1 MSKLGAPSYQV
12 KIALTK
18 LERFG
23 HSKHQAKQHGAV
35 ESGIYSHS
43 TRQDY
48 QRDCSRF
55 ATWARDHHGVRDIR
69 NLTPAMAREYLD
81 GLAAKGRSGN
91 YLGRVKAAIGKLSV
105 ALHGKKWDLG
115 STWHGDRQP
124 EHAYTPQQAVLVEQ
138 NMRQHARDKQT
149 ADVVKLQRI
158 AGLRRKEAVYL
169 RGQDID
175 VERCILRLSAGT
187 KGGRFRTVPVD
198 AKHRGYLR
206 SLKERAGKS
215 KDGHVFRGRGGL
227 ANRTERAV
235 SNACKRLGLTD
246 HATHGFRKM
255 FAQARYREYRTQGLT
270 DRQART
276 EVARLLGHGRIEV
289 TYSYVARKS

>member
-12 KIALTK
+12 KVALSK

-23 HSKHQAKQHGAV
+23 HSKHKAKRQGTA

-43 TRQDY
+43 TRRDY

-55 ATWARDHHGVRDIR
+55 AAWAREQHGVRDIR

-91 YLGRVKAAIGKLSV
+91 YLGRIKAAIGKLSI

-124 EHAYTPQQAVLVEQ
+124 ERAYTPQQAVRVEQ
-138 NMRQHARDKQT
+138 NVRQHARDKQT

-175 VERCILRLSAGT
+175 AERCVLRLSVGT
-187 KGGRFRTVPVD
+187 KGGRIREVPVD
-198 AKHRGYLR
+198 AKHRDYLR
-206 SLKERAGKS
+206 SLKERAEKS

-235 SNACKRLGLTD
+235 SNACKRLGLTGY
-246 HATHGFRKM
+246 ATHGFRKM
-255 FAQARYREYRTQGLT
+255 FAQARYRAYRHQGLT
-270 DRQART
+270 DRQARV

-289 TYSYVARKS
+289 TYSYVAREN